1 MKNLITGGAGFIGS
15 HLSEHLLS
23 KNESVIILDDFS
35 SGKSMNIDNLS
46 KLKNVKIVNGSI
58 LNQELVMSLMSQVNV
73 CYHLAASLGVE
84 RINSDPIST
93 FEINVKG
100 SEIVLNAASKNNVRT
115 FLASSS
121 EIYGKNI
128 QMPLAE
134 NSDRVLGSPQVA
146 RWSYSEAKAIDE
158 LISFQLN
165 KNDLF
170 PVTIGRLFNTV
181 GTRQSGQYGMVLPRF
196 INAALNNLPLV
207 VYGDGTQTRSFCS
220 VSDVVIAIA
229 GLISTSKTIGQVYNI
244 GSNAELSIHTLA
256 KLVLVLTNSKSEILF
271 KDSNK
276 VFGENFEE
284 PLRRVPDTSKI
295 TKEIGW
301 LPQKEINE
309 IINEIIEFEKNHE
322 I

>member
-1 MKNLITGGAGFIGS
+1 
-15 HLSEHLLS
+15 
-23 KNESVIILDDFS
+23 
-35 SGKSMNIDNLS
+35 
-46 KLKNVKIVNGSI
+46 
-58 LNQELVMSLMSQVNV
+58 
-73 CYHLAASLGVE
+73 
-84 RINSDPIST
+84 
-93 FEINVKG
+93 
-100 SEIVLNAASKNNVRT
+100 
-115 FLASSS
+115 
-121 EIYGKNI
+121 
-128 QMPLAE
+128 
-134 NSDRVLGSPQVA
+134 
-146 RWSYSEAKAIDE
+146 
-158 LISFQLN
+158 
-165 KNDLF
+165 
-170 PVTIGRLFNTV
+170 
-181 GTRQSGQYGMVLPRF
+181 MVLPRF

-229 GLISTSKTIGQVYNI
+229 GLINTSKTIGQIYNI

-271 KDSNK
+271 KDSNE

-284 PLRRVPDTSKI
+284 PLRRIPDTSKI

>member
-1 MKNLITGGAGFIGS
+1 
-15 HLSEHLLS
+15 
-23 KNESVIILDDFS
+23 
-35 SGKSMNIDNLS
+35 
-46 KLKNVKIVNGSI
+46 
-58 LNQELVMSLMSQVNV
+58 
-73 CYHLAASLGVE
+73 
-84 RINSDPIST
+84 
-93 FEINVKG
+93 
-100 SEIVLNAASKNNVRT
+100 
-115 FLASSS
+115 
-121 EIYGKNI
+121 
-128 QMPLAE
+128 
-134 NSDRVLGSPQVA
+134 
-146 RWSYSEAKAIDE
+146 
-158 LISFQLN
+158 
-165 KNDLF
+165 
-170 PVTIGRLFNTV
+170 
-181 GTRQSGQYGMVLPRF
+181 
-196 INAALNNLPLV
+196 

-271 KDSNK
+271 KDSNE

-295 TKEIGW
+295 TEEIGW